1 MRDRC
6 RTRTTAVVAVAV
18 AVLTVAGEAQA
29 APRRAPTR
37 PDVAVASVAAPAA
50 VIVGA
55 PFQVVVTLAER
66 SRRAGTAAATVS
78 VAAGT
83 SVATAP
89 PVAVRAGRVV
99 RVAVAVTLRSAG
111 SATLAVHAAIAGDA
125 VPRNNAASAR
135 VAGVDFALSPTEV
148 LVDGFAGYGA
158 QFNQH
163 VYSGLGRDAG
173 VSDDNVGDMEQ
184 KVVALA
190 PQFVRL
196 FFSRTALSNPDRM
209 ASFVRTA
216 QLAQRTGATIN
227 VTMQAAGPT
236 PEVDIPAFADV
247 VSGLVLNRGVANLRW
262 ATIQNEVNTT
272 RITMDQYDQMYRL
285 LDARLTQNGV
295 RDRVRFMGGDL
306 VEQLSPLGQSQ
317 GDWFAF
323 MATRMNDVLD
333 AYSVHAYWNYWG
345 VAKIPQ
351 RLRIVRGIVG
361 ALPATARKPVY
372 VMEYG
377 VRGKRPAGDAGP
389 GTWEDGTPLESTN
402 VSAFQQAWFAI
413 LAAKLGFSAAVKWD
427 AYFAR
432 YDNLP
437 QAYTMIGGP
446 QEGWPLRPSYH
457 LTHLLTSTTRPGWRV
472 VGVDGSSGS
481 KLVVAYAG
489 PAGELT
495 VIGLDT
501 AGATTNGIATTM
513 SSFDVGGFAPHARLS
528 LVRWNT
534 DGTGTVGKPIRLQ
547 AKAAGTV
554 HLGVPLQAVFA
565 LTTLPLS

>member
-1 MRDRC
+1 MRHRL
-6 RTRTTAVVAVAV
+6 RTRTTAVVAVA
-18 AVLTVAGEAQA
+18 AATLTLAGEAQA
-29 APRRAPTR
+29 TPRRAAAR
-37 PDVAVASVAAPAA
+37 PDVAVARVSVPTAA
-50 VIVGA
+50 IVGTQ
-55 PFQVVVTLAER
+55 FQVVVTLAER
-66 SRRAGTAAATVS
+66 SRRVGAPAATVS
-78 VAAGT
+78 VASGT

-89 PVAVRAGRVV
+89 PVAVSAGGVV
-99 RVAVAVTLRSAG
+99 RVAVPVTLRTPG
-111 SATLAVHAAIAGDA
+111 RATLAVHAAIRGDA
-125 VPRNNAASAR
+125 VPRNNAAGAH
-135 VAGVDFALSPTEV
+135 VAGVDFALAPTEV

-163 VYSGLGRDAG
+163 VYSGLSRAAG
-173 VSDDNVGDMEQ
+173 VSDANVGDMER

-196 FFSRTALSNPDRM
+196 FFNRTALTDPDRM

-216 QLAQRTGATIN
+216 QLAQRAGATIN
-227 VTMQAAGPT
+227 VTMQAVGPS
-236 PEVDIPAFADV
+236 PDVDVPAFGHALAD
-247 VSGLVLNRGVANLRW
+247 LVLNRGVTNLRW

-272 RITMDQYDQMYRL
+272 RITMDQYDSMYRG
-285 LDARLTQNGV
+285 LDATLTQDGV

-306 VEQLSPLGQSQ
+306 VDQPSPLGQSQ
-317 GDWFAF
+317 GDWFTF
-323 MATRMNDVLD
+323 MATRMNDILD

-345 VAKIPQ
+345 AAKIAQ
-351 RLRIVRGIVG
+351 RLRVVRGIVD
-361 ALPATARKPVY
+361 ALPEAARKPVY

-377 VRGKRPAGDAGP
+377 VRGHRPAGDAGP
-389 GTWEDGTPLESTN
+389 GTWDDGTPLESTN
-402 VSAFQQAWFAI
+402 VSAFQQAWFAL
-413 LAAKLGFSAAVKWD
+413 LAAKLGYSAAVKWD

-457 LTHLLTSTTRPGWRV
+457 LTRLLTSTTRPGWRV

-481 KLVVAYAG
+481 KLVVGYAG

-495 VIGLDT
+495 VLGLDT
-501 AGATTNGIATTM
+501 AGATLNGIATTF
-513 SSFDVGGFAPHARLS
+513 STYDVGGFAPHARLS
-528 LVRWNT
+528 LVRWNS
-534 DGTGTVGKPIRLQ
+534 DGTGTVAKAIPLQ
-547 AKAAGTV
+547 ANAAGTV